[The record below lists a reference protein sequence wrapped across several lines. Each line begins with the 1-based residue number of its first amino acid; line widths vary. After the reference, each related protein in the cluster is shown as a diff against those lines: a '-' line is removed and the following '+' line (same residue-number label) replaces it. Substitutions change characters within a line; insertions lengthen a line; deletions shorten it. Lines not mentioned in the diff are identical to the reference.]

1 METPVSQPEQ
11 SVKKNQTQLIIASAA
26 AVLCCCTA
34 ILVSLGFY
42 GYRTYRSTSPI
53 QSEPTEDF
61 TPVLPDT
68 DFPTAMPEED
78 FLFDSPPA
86 GGLGND
92 ILKNDTWLVITG
104 AAIGL
109 GCDQPIGSEST
120 IEVLQEPENS
130 IWIEKWTVACESGDS
145 YAFEVEFILDSTG
158 ATFNIKSLP

>member
-1 METPVSQPEQ
+1 METQVSQPEQ
-11 SVKKNQTQLIIASAA
+11 PAKKNRTPLIIATAA

-42 GYRTYRSTSPI
+42 GYQTY
-53 QSEPTEDF
+53 QGAQQFQFEPTEDF

-68 DFPTAMPEED
+68 DFPTAIPEDD
-78 FLFDSPPA
+78 FLSDAPPA

-104 AAIGL
+104 AAIGQ
-109 GCDQPIGSEST
+109 GCDQPVASEST
-120 IEVLQEPENS
+120 IEVLQEPQNG
-130 IWIEKWTVACESGDS
+130 IWFEKWTVACESGDS

-158 ATFNIKSLP
+158 TTFNIKSLP